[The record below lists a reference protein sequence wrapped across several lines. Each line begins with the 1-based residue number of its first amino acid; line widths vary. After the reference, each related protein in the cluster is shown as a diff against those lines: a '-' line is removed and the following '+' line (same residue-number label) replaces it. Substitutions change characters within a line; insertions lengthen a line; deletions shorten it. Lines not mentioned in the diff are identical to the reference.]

1 MKYCIIYNRLRDNK
15 EVRTRL
21 ASLTVT
27 KRRLENNFD
36 ERHNPRLVSKSNL
49 KEHWFD

>member
-21 ASLTVT
+21 ATLTTT
-27 KRRLENNFD
+27 KRRLENHFN
-36 ERHNPRLVSKSNL
+36 ERHNPTLVSKNYL
-49 KEHWFD
+49 KDHWFD